1 MNAMRGAA
9 ALLLAVVGAIGLGGC
24 AAAAGAAAG
33 AGAVE
38 YVQAASPESAVNG
51 TLDQA
56 TNWTLAAFQDLGI
69 AVTENDLKES
79 GQKREI
85 EGKSSGGESVHVT
98 LQPQANGTTTVHVT
112 AKKNAVEYDKK
123 YAQQVLAQ
131 IMSKR

>member
-1 MNAMRGAA
+1 MCRMRVIAGLALAIAA
-9 ALLLAVVGAIGLGGC
+9 VGSVGC

-56 TNWTLAAFQDLGI
+56 TSWTLAAFQDLGI
-69 AVTENDLKES
+69 SVTENDLKDS

-85 EGKSSGGESVHVT
+85 EGKSGSGESVHVT
-98 LQPQANGTTTVHVT
+98 LQPQANGTTSVHVT
-112 AKKNAVEYDKK
+112 AKKNTVEYDKQ
-123 YAQQVLAQ
+123 YARQVLAQ